1 MRCVWTIVSTSVART
16 MRARIEYVASDAHE
30 LGALERHPRVVR
42 VEADDD
48 LDVGPL
54 LERLRD
60 AAAPEG
66 AQAGDEDTHAQLLS
80 PQPNHTLRRVR
91 SMS

>member
-1 MRCVWTIVSTSVART
+1 
-16 MRARIEYVASDAHE
+16 MRARIEYDESARTNSVRSS
-30 LGALERHPRVVR
+30 GTRGSRVSTPTI
-42 VEADDD
+42 D

-60 AAAPEG
+60 ATAPERR
-66 AQAGDEDTHAQLLS
+66 QTGDEDAHRGAA
-80 PQPNHTLRRVR
+80 QPNHTLRRVR